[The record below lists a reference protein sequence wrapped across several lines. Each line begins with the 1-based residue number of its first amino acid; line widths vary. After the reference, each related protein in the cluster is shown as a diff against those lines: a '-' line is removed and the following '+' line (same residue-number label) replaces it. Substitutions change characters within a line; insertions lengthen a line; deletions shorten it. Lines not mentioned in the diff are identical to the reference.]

1 MEACYDDED
10 VKCWREFL
18 SQAMNYRSVEQFT
31 NGAYSYQLKI
41 A

>member
-10 VKCWREFL
+10 VKYWCEFL

-31 NGAYSYQLKI
+31 NAAYSYQLGI